1 MPLFLL
7 LMLRAAGGP
16 GELSAA
22 VGVVGLDLLLRALE
36 VAVGRMTWTE
46 QDRNRLVIYR
56 AVKIRSFMLL
66 ANGYYKNFRVK
77 YKIQSSLRS
86 KL

>member
-1 MPLFLL
+1 MLLLLL

-36 VAVGRMTWTE
+36 VAVGRTTWTE
-46 QDRNRLVIYR
+46 QDRNRLVQ
-56 AVKIRSFMLL
+56 AGNL
-66 ANGYYKNFRVK
+66 
-77 YKIQSSLRS
+77 QSCQNQIFHAFGQRLS
-86 KL
+86 